1 MPRTTKREKRPT
13 ERLAPVP
20 DEILDHFAPDRPM
33 TAEEIDA
40 AGRRLKKAL
49 MERMLG
55 GELSHHLGYP
65 PGGVKP
71 DATTNHRNGTVRSA
85 CSRTTAPMAV
95 EIPRDRDGTFEPQL
109 IPKHAR
115 RLAGFD
121 DKVLA
126 LYARGL
132 PVREI
137 QKFLAEI
144 YAHRRLA
151 RSDQRGHRRG
161 RGRGDRRGRRGRS
174 SRSIRSC
181 SSTRSA

>member
-1 MPRTTKREKRPT
+1 MST
-13 ERLAPVP
+13 E
-20 DEILDHFAPDRPM
+20 D
-33 TAEEIDA
+33 IDA
-40 AGRRLKKAL
+40 AARRLKKAL

-65 PGGVKP
+65 PGGDKP
-71 DATTNHRNGTVRSA
+71 DDTPNHRNGTSA
-85 CSRTTAPMAV
+85 KRVVTDDGPMAV
-95 EIPRDRDGTFEPQL
+95 EIPRDREGTFEPQL

-144 YAHRRLA
+144 YA
-151 RSDQRGHRRG
+151 
-161 RGRGDRRGRRGRS
+161 
-174 SRSIRSC
+174 SRSRPI
-181 SSTRSA
+181 